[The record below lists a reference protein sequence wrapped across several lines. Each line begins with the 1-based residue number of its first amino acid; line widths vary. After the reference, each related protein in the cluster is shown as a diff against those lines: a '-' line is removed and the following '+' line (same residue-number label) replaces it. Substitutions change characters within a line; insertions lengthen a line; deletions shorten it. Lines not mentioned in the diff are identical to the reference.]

1 MRIWIYFDI
10 RRGVVEH
17 VEILAAQE
25 RCDCLSM
32 TNRQSGE
39 LEIRDIMDI
48 LLSYAPLSF
57 MTYRHSDMHEISLAG
72 GALGALSFDFMT

>member
-48 LLSYAPLSF
+48 LLS
-57 MTYRHSDMHEISLAG
+57 
-72 GALGALSFDFMT
+72 

>member
-32 TNRQSGE
+32 TNRQSVAVA
-39 LEIRDIMDI
+39 LEIRIILDI
-48 LLSYAPLSF
+48 LLS
-57 MTYRHSDMHEISLAG
+57 
-72 GALGALSFDFMT
+72 